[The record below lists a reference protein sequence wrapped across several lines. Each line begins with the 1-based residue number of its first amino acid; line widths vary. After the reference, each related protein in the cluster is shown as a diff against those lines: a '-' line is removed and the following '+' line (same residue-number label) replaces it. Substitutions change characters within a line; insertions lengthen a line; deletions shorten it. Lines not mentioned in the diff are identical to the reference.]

1 MFLSHVSSKCI
12 FRFLIVVV
20 INYHQEYFYMRW
32 TIGYLITGIRKNQI
46 ECLLQ
51 QTSPITVKLYRNH
64 SLQFLFFVTWRQRK
78 GFPIVPS
85 APSSLSQLH
94 NRGCLEERQTRTHS
108 SLIYYSLLVMTS
120 GKMPI
125 KFAVFFLPSH
135 MQPSLNKHF
144 PSIRARTREETG
156 YKSRRDGE
164 SPVSFVSFQDN
175 FYTKKIRSQQVLER
189 RFVYLPCLKY
199 YSS

>member
-1 MFLSHVSSKCI
+1 MFLSHVSSNCI

-32 TIGYLITGIRKNQI
+32 TIGYLITGIRKKLNAFCNRHHQLLWNFI
-46 ECLLQ
+46 ETIPC
-51 QTSPITVKLYRNH
+51 NFC
-64 SLQFLFFVTWRQRK
+64 SLSLDVSEKAF
-78 GFPIVPS
+78 
-85 APSSLSQLH
+85 PSSLARLPPSPQLH

-156 YKSRRDGE
+156 YNSRRDGE

-175 FYTKKIRSQQVLER
+175 FYTKEIRSQQVLER